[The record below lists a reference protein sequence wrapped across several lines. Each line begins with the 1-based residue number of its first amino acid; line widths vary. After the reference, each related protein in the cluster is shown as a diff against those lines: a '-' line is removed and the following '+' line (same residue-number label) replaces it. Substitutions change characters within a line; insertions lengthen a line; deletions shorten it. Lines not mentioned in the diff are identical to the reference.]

1 MSKSKKRVLQKM
13 TGVRGSWVQELPEV
27 MLLRVRSTD
36 SSRRDGVYTLIH
48 NRAHTNV
55 SSLFGEDSRLEP
67 EKDTLV
73 VMYGFLAS
81 YPNFMFE
88 VPDSEMERFGKE
100 LEAVESPADF
110 EALADRF
117 GVRRT
122 SSSFWQSID
131 WIHEEFRR
139 RQPGKAGI
147 LDLARYGNF

>member
-1 MSKSKKRVLQKM
+1 
-13 TGVRGSWVQELPEV
+13 
-27 MLLRVRSTD
+27 LLRVRAADT
-36 SSRRDGVYTLIH
+36 SSRDAVYTLVH

-55 SSLFGEDSRLEP
+55 LALFGEDSRLEP
-67 EKDTLV
+67 DKDTLSAV
-73 VMYGFLAS
+73 RGFVAS

-88 VPDSEMERFGKE
+88 VPESEIERFGKA
-100 LEAVESPADF
+100 LVAVESAADF

-139 RQPGKAGI
+139 RQPVRAGI
-147 LDLARYGNF
+147 FDLDRYGNF